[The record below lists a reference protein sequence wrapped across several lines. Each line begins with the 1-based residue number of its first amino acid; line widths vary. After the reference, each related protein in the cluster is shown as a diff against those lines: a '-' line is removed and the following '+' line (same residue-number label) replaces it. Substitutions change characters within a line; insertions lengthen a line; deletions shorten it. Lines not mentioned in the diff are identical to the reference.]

1 MLGVSTHCRPGRLRG
16 DKNIYYQQEKKT
28 MMLDTGI
35 RTPNRRENIAPKV
48 ASNGERHGFT
58 AERRKVAIASEESRP
73 RVAWEGERAA

>member
-1 MLGVSTHCRPGRLRG
+1 
-16 DKNIYYQQEKKT
+16 
-28 MMLDTGI
+28 MLDTGI

-58 AERRKVAIASEESRP
+58 AERRKVAVASEESRP